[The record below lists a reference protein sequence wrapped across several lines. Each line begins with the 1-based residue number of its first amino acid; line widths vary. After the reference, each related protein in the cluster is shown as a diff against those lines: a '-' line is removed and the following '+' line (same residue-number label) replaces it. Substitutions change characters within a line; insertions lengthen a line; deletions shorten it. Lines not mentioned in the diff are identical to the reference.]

1 MPMPFYLGI
10 DAGGTKTDCA
20 ISNGAELL
28 GQSTGPTCKLARVGE
43 STARGNL
50 HRVIL
55 QACEAAS
62 LPPAEIRQIC
72 IGMAGASVPGTVA
85 WVKQAIHELTLGNV
99 NVIGDHIIAHQA
111 AFGRLPGVLVISGTG
126 SIAYGRNARGETAR
140 AGGWGSLISDQGS
153 AFWIGREAIAAAL
166 QEYDQG
172 NSGGLFSL
180 ILRTWVVAGF
190 EDVIR
195 IANGEPNQRFA
206 ELSGAV
212 TMAAEQGDPGAQSIV
227 ERAGRELA
235 VMAGS
240 VITRIWPPDQAVRIA
255 MTGGVL
261 QGSTLVRRSLQ
272 NSLQSQHANATVSYT
287 QVRPVLGALEIAAQQ
302 GTANV

>member
-1 MPMPFYLGI
+1 MPFYLGI

-72 IGMAGASVPGTVA
+72 IGIAGASVPGTVA

-99 NVIGDHIIAHQA
+99 NVIGDHIVAHQA

-140 AGGWGSLISDQGS
+140 AGGWGPLISDQGS
-153 AFWIGREAIAAAL
+153 AFWIGREAVAAAL

-172 NSGGLFSL
+172 MSVGSLFSL
-180 ILRTWVVAGF
+180 ITRNWGVAGLD
-190 EDVIR
+190 DVIR
-195 IANGEPNQRFA
+195 IANAEPNQRFA
-206 ELSGAV
+206 ELASAV
-212 TMAAEQGDPGAQSIV
+212 TLAADLGDPSAQSIV

-235 VMAGS
+235 ALAGS
-240 VITRIWPPDQAVRIA
+240 VITRIWTPDQTVRIA
-255 MTGGVL
+255 ITGGVL
-261 QGSTLVRRSLQ
+261 QGSALVRRGLQ
-272 NSLQSQHANATVSYT
+272 NFLQSKHANATVSYT

-302 GTANV
+302 GTANG